1 MNSTAAANSSI
12 LSLRDPFYAST
23 SPQIYA
29 IATAT
34 VISYMLVIMLFIT
47 PRTFFV
53 GGVGGGFLGHRSVI
67 GGARR
72 SPSVVGVG
80 GRPWLQKVAAITV
93 AISLSIATA
102 TTFSVAEDQY
112 DAGYSDAVGLT
123 DEVVG
128 GLEIRII
135 RVISD
140 TFLWLAQVQTLIRLF
155 PRHKEKVIIKWTG
168 FALIVS
174 DTIFSV
180 LDNFVDNSVRVR
192 PRAFT
197 GAIPALSYLFELALG
212 LLYAAWV
219 IYYSLAK
226 RRFAFFHR
234 KMRNICLVAFLS
246 MSAILVPV
254 VFFVLDI
261 SQPDVAGWGDYVRWV
276 GAAAASVVV
285 WEWVERIEALERDE
299 RKDGILGREIFDGD
313 EMLDV
318 TPSLEVIPSREC
330 RPSRRGGGEG
340 RPSNTTRSTSGNA
353 TKQSTQSQARPRST
367 RYNPSENH
375 RPAGPFMSGGIG
387 PTSVSFQSYVTPPPQ
402 VASPI
407 NRADTTSATSTVYAV
422 HYHPV
427 SASSSP
433 GLDVAEEATTHDQP
447 PASPPSQGV
456 DNQTNTPN
464 EVRLDTREPSTTRT
478 PSIKQMNSQ
487 VNWKNV
493 PNPFK
498 RRRTSPPP
506 EIRQATQ
513 NDIDIAAPPAR
524 SPAHNVSIGGA
535 FSRLKIKGRPK
546 APEQKLPSIVIP
558 AQPRDRVWSPP
569 VEINDENVVYPFN
582 PSLAVTTIGDGTG
595 AQAISQSPH
604 ASTSIHP
611 YLQPARSQDPRV
623 GPSATRM
630 AQHNSPRIPE
640 EDRSNGSPNVLSSLP
655 PAQAVQ
661 RPETL
666 TLAIPSSPHP
676 NSNRQP

>member
-1 MNSTAAANSSI
+1 M
-12 LSLRDPFYAST
+12 
-23 SPQIYA
+23 
-29 IATAT
+29 
-34 VISYMLVIMLFIT
+34 
-47 PRTFFV
+47 
-53 GGVGGGFLGHRSVI
+53 I

-112 DAGYSDAVGLT
+112 EAGYSDAVGLT
-123 DEVVG
+123 DQVVG

-168 FALIVS
+168 FALIVF

-246 MSAILVPV
+246 MAAILVPV

-330 RPSRRGGGEG
+330 RPSRRGGGES
-340 RPSNTTRSTSGNA
+340 RPGNTARSTDGNA
-353 TKQSTQSQARPRST
+353 TKRSTQLQPLPRST
-367 RYNPSENH
+367 RYDLSENH
-375 RPAGPFMSGGIG
+375 RTAGPFMSGGVR
-387 PTSVSFQSYVTPPPQ
+387 PTSVSFQSRVAPPPQ

-407 NRADTTSATSTVYAV
+407 NRADTTSAASTVYAV
-422 HYHPV
+422 HYHPI
-427 SASSSP
+427 SAPSTP
-433 GLDVAEEATTHDQP
+433 GLDVAEETTNRNQP
-447 PASPPSQGV
+447 GVSPPSQV
-456 DNQTNTPN
+456 ADNQSNTPK
-464 EVRLDTREPSTTRT
+464 EVGLDKTDSSATGTLPMQE
-478 PSIKQMNSQ
+478 INSG
-487 VNWKNV
+487 VKWRNV

-513 NDIDIAAPPAR
+513 NDTDNAALPGK
-524 SPAHNVSIGGA
+524 SPAHNVIIGGA
-535 FSRLKIKGRPK
+535 FSRLKNKGKPK

-569 VEINDENVVYPFN
+569 VETNNENVAHPLD

-595 AQAISQSPH
+595 AQPISQSPH
-604 ASTSIHP
+604 ASTSTHP
-611 YLQPARSQDPRV
+611 CLQPPRLQDPRV
-623 GPSATRM
+623 GPSATRT
-630 AQHNSPRIPE
+630 AYHNSPGIPE
-640 EDRSNGSPNVLSSLP
+640 EDQSHGSPIVPSSLP
-655 PAQAVQ
+655 PAKSVQ
-661 RPETL
+661 RPESPTL
-666 TLAIPSSPHP
+666 SHPSSLRP
-676 NSNRQP
+676 NPNRQS